1 VGVAY
6 RTTLDEARAAARAGK
21 LATQVA
27 QGFRSTFRREP
38 GSDEIATWNH
48 SLPVVLDVAANAAP
62 GGCGV
67 LIEYGLPFNDQRI
80 DLLLIGGKN
89 GTPTAHVIEL
99 KNWETSRASS
109 RLEHFVEVGG
119 GLTQHP
125 SYQVLNYAGKLS
137 CLHSF
142 GPSLEVSQS
151 AVIIDGGADRHQSL
165 LAPQFANLLSRAPL
179 FVAPELVG
187 LEALLRERLTE
198 PPVKEWVDQ
207 VVSGKYAQ
215 SARLLDAIRD
225 RQSALI
231 ARASEVLASC
241 GWGLSKDQL
250 LLCDEILATVR
261 RGERAVFCIS
271 GGPGSG
277 KSLLAMNL
285 FLGTVGMGKR
295 AILAVRN
302 NRLNEALR
310 EILNAE
316 LIGAQGMIKYFST
329 GRGGVEDDSA
339 EVADVVVCDEGQ
351 RLALRSPN
359 VFLRAPIVVILHDEK
374 QILNETE
381 HGTATNFSHLC
392 GKIGIVPQTR
402 TLATPHRCR
411 GGAAYLQWVETLLQD
426 PNRLSDLP
434 RYWRDEYEF
443 EVASSPEDLL
453 SRLRYRPGR
462 TGLLASFTRSSGRI
476 DPRNPRDLGN
486 IRVPE
491 THPPIR
497 WLMEPK
503 RDYVPFYLE
512 GKSTEL
518 TTCASIYGAQ
528 GFELDHAGLFWGTD
542 MVVRNAAWAVG
553 DPEDCYDRAPGARAL
568 WTVMRDDPTLALQLL
583 RNRYRILLTRGIL
596 GTIIYCED
604 AETREFFHALLTQ

>member
-1 VGVAY
+1 LLVGGRNEV
-6 RTTLDEARAAARAGK
+6 AAA
-21 LATQVA
+21 
-27 QGFRSTFRREP
+27 
-38 GSDEIATWNH
+38 H
-48 SLPVVLDVAANAAP
+48 VV
-62 GGCGV
+62 
-67 LIEYGLPFNDQRI
+67 
-80 DLLLIGGKN
+80 
-89 GTPTAHVIEL
+89 EL
-99 KNWETSRASS
+99 KNWETSRASP
-109 RLEHFVEVGG
+109 RLEHFVEVGSG
-119 GLTQHP
+119 GVTPHP
-125 SYQVLNYAGKLS
+125 SYQALNYAGKLS
-137 CLHSF
+137 YLHSF

-151 AVIIDGGADRHQSL
+151 AVIVDGGPERHQSL
-165 LAPQFANLLSRAPL
+165 LGPRFARFLAHAPL
-179 FVAPELVG
+179 FVAPD
-187 LEALLRERLTE
+187 LTGFGTLIGSKLPE
-198 PPVKEWVDQ
+198 PPANEWINEVL
-207 VVSGKYAQ
+207 SGTYAQ
-215 SARLLDAIRD
+215 SAHLLDAIRD
-225 RQSALI
+225 RQSALL

-250 LLCDEILATVR
+250 LLRDEILATIR
-261 RGERAVFCIS
+261 QGERAVFCIS

-285 FLGTVGMGKR
+285 FLGTVGMGRK

-310 EILNAE
+310 EILNRE

-329 GRGGVEDDSA
+329 GSSGVEDDSSA
-339 EVADVVVCDEGQ
+339 VADVVVCDEGQ

-359 VFLRAPIVVILHDEK
+359 VFLRAPVVVVLYDEK
-374 QILNETE
+374 QILNEAE
-381 HGTATNFSHLC
+381 RGTAKNFVELC
-392 GKIGIVPQTR
+392 ERIGVVPR
-402 TLATPHRCR
+402 GRALSTPHRCR
-411 GGAAYLQWVETLLQD
+411 GGAAYLQWVETLL
-426 PNRLSDLP
+426 NCAESISALS
-434 RYWRDEYEF
+434 RDWAGEYDF
-443 EVASSPEDLL
+443 AVANSAEDLVA
-453 SRLRYRPGR
+453 RLRYRPGR
-462 TGLLASFTRSSGRI
+462 IGLLASFTRSSGKI
-476 DPRNPRDLGN
+476 DPRNPGDLGK

-491 THPPIR
+491 TQPPVR

-542 MVVRNAAWAVG
+542 MVVRNGAWTVG

-604 AETREFFHALLTQ
+604 AETREFFQALFRQ